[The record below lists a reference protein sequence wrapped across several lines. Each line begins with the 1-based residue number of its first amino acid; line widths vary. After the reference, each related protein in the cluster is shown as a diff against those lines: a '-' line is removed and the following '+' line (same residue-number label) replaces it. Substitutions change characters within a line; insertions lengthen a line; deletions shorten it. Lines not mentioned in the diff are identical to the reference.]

1 MRAKMSRIDR
11 AKQFMPFSPLS
22 GLERAL
28 AERARIVA
36 PRPEL
41 TPDAAELLDRR
52 LRELQ
57 GGETVTAVWYTED
70 GRKTV
75 TDTVVSVDVYTRT
88 LILSRSVI
96 GFDDLYDIR

>member
-57 GGETVTAVWYTED
+57 SGETVTAVWYTED